1 MKTSRSIVLTII
13 TIISTFQF
21 AFSQTKNQHTLLQE
35 IGEGSVFKQYYGIE
49 KNGSSYSAQANI
61 LCEIKFE
68 NNINNK
74 LSVFSLNKEGTETVL
89 INSGFGF
96 LKPNHYTEPSVLHSK
111 NHKLAYIYIDGL
123 LYGLKS
129 VPNPNNVENIVFEN
143 IYVLMKPSK
152 GEHTSGKVATKA
164 LKTRDHE
171 AVIKQYLS
179 EMKAIQEKATANFS
193 PEILAE
199 IDAVENKNSADKKAI
214 KDANDAYWLSDEGQ
228 RILAARKAQEG
239 SNKNDGDGWLTI
251 KNVGKQTLDVITEA
265 GTSSHISPGSTS
277 KWPCH
282 TNIYYCYMDSHN
294 TYNVK
299 GNLIANGKENCGKT
313 VSASGSK

>member
-1 MKTSRSIVLTII
+1 MKTSRRIALIII
-13 TIISTFQF
+13 TIISSFQF

-35 IGEGSVFKQYYGIE
+35 IGEGSVFKTYYGIVKE
-49 KNGSSYSAQANI
+49 GNKYSAQGGSE
-61 LCEIKFE
+61 CEIKFE

-74 LSVFSLNKEGTETVL
+74 FSVFKLTKVGTTEVL
-89 INSGFGF
+89 INCGFGF
-96 LKPNHYTEPSVLHSK
+96 LKPNHYTEPSVIHSK
-111 NHKLAYIYIDGL
+111 SHKLAYIYIDGL

-129 VPNPNNVENIVFEN
+129 VPNPNNIENIVIEN
-143 IYVLMKPSK
+143 IYVLMKPAK
-152 GEHTSGKVATKA
+152 GEHTSGKVAAKA
-164 LKTRDHE
+164 IKTRDHE

-179 EMKAIQEKATANFS
+179 EMKSIQEKATANFS

-214 KDANDAYWLSDEGQ
+214 KDANDAYWLTDEGQ
-228 RILAARKAQEG
+228 RILAARKAKEN
-239 SNKNDGDGWLTI
+239 SNKSDGDGYVTI

-282 TNIYYCYMDSHN
+282 TNIYYCFMDSHN

>member
-1 MKTSRSIVLTII
+1 MKTSRSFALIVI
-13 TIISTFQF
+13 TIVSSFQL
-21 AFSQTKNQHTLLQE
+21 AFSQAKNQHTLLQE

-49 KNGSSYSAQANI
+49 KNGSTYSAQANI
-61 LCEIKFE
+61 LCDIKFE

-74 LSVFSLNKEGTETVL
+74 LSVFNLTKEGTKEVL

-96 LKPNHYTEPSVLHSK
+96 LKPNHYTEPSLLHSK
-111 NHKLAYIYIDGL
+111 NHKLAYIYLDGL

-129 VPNPNNVENIVFEN
+129 VPNPNNVENIVFQN
-143 IYVLMKPSK
+143 IYVLMKPAN
-152 GEHTSGKVATKA
+152 GEHTSGKAATKA

-171 AVIKQYLS
+171 AAIKQYLN

-199 IDAVENKNSADKKAI
+199 IEAVENKNSADKKAI
-214 KDANDAYWLSDEGQ
+214 KDANDAYWLSEEGQ
-228 RILAARKAQEG
+228 RILAAKKAQEG
-239 SNKNDGDGWLTI
+239 SNKNDGYVTI
-251 KNVGKQTLDVITEA
+251 QNVGKERLYVITEG
-265 GTSSHISPGSTS
+265 GTSSHISPGGTS
-277 KWPCH
+277 KWPC
-282 TNIYYCYMDSHN
+282 TANIYYCYMDSHN

-313 VSASGSK
+313 VTVSGSK